1 MNKAIDLKKILS
13 KIGIELA
20 LIALIIVS
28 ASMSSRF
35 LTVNNA
41 INILRQVSVTGVIA
55 VGMTIVIINGG
66 IDLSVCGI
74 VGLSGMTAVI
84 LQPYGTVTAIA
95 AALLIGII
103 AGLINGYCISRGLA
117 PFIMTMAMDTIVR
130 GCAYLTSNGMPV
142 SGVNDAYRYLGAGY
156 LVSWEIDGR
165 EVGIPVPFVIFI
177 VVIAIAYFLLKHTT
191 FGRHVYAVG
200 GNPEAARLSGISIV
214 RTKMFVF
221 AISGALA
228 AVSAIMLTA
237 RMASCDPTL
246 GTSYNVD
253 AISATV
259 IGGTSMAGGE
269 GNVLKTIVGS
279 LIIVIISNILN
290 MMNVSPYIQQVI
302 TGSIIFGTVYTDNW
316 RRTRK
321 AA

>member
-1 MNKAIDLKKILS
+1 
-13 KIGIELA
+13 
-20 LIALIIVS
+20 
-28 ASMSSRF
+28 
-35 LTVNNA
+35 
-41 INILRQVSVTGVIA
+41 
-55 VGMTIVIINGG
+55 
-66 IDLSVCGI
+66 
-74 VGLSGMTAVI
+74 
-84 LQPYGTVTAIA
+84 
-95 AALLIGII
+95 
-103 AGLINGYCISRGLA
+103 
-117 PFIMTMAMDTIVR
+117 
-130 GCAYLTSNGMPV
+130 
-142 SGVNDAYRYLGAGY
+142 
-156 LVSWEIDGR
+156 
-165 EVGIPVPFVIFI
+165 
-177 VVIAIAYFLLKHTT
+177 
-191 FGRHVYAVG
+191 
-200 GNPEAARLSGISIV
+200 
-214 RTKMFVF
+214 
-221 AISGALA
+221 
-228 AVSAIMLTA
+228 MLTA